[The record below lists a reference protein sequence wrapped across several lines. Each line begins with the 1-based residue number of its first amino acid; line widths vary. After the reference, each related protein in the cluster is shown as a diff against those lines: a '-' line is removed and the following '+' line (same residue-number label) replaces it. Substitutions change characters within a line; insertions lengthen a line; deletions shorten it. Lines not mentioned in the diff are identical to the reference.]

1 MHEVYRGDSPRYRA
15 ADGSA
20 CPHRERT
27 AGALRHGLSR
37 LALLSASACER
48 AIFGGT
54 LGIALLAPWMYGSDH
69 AGALLILGWGVAL
82 LLVLGILEIALV
94 GEGRWAWSSGHTLL
108 LLFFGLALLHLM
120 PLPVAVE
127 RIRMPE
133 GEVLLWNRITRDT
146 AATVAVAAKLML
158 LLAYF
163 LLATRS
169 LRTPRRIHIFA
180 LALFGNGIGLALLG
194 LLNASFSREPLLW
207 SFAPGAPAF
216 GPYANRAHF
225 ALLMEMVLPIGLAWF
240 LLGGW
245 RAKLWGW
252 TLVLGGGAVGKAA
265 SRAGIALLLLQL
277 VAVPLL
283 IWGPGLRALLRRP
296 PFAGERSRAVLVRI
310 GLVGALVLGG
320 GMWIGGPMM
329 RERLA
334 SRFREDALSIRGE
347 IWGATLRMIADHPVF
362 GVGLGAFATMY
373 PRYDPSNGLRRT
385 AEAHNDYLQLVA
397 ETGVVGGLLG
407 GAFLLFV
414 MGVVRRA
421 FSWAGT
427 SSRAEAA
434 TALGASVGILTSLIH
449 SAVDFGLQI
458 TANALTFLGLL
469 AVLLRLCRTR

>member
-1 MHEVYRGDSPRYRA
+1 
-15 ADGSA
+15 
-20 CPHRERT
+20 
-27 AGALRHGLSR
+27 
-37 LALLSASACER
+37 
-48 AIFGGT
+48 
-54 LGIALLAPWMYGSDH
+54 
-69 AGALLILGWGVAL
+69 
-82 LLVLGILEIALV
+82 
-94 GEGRWAWSSGHTLL
+94 
-108 LLFFGLALLHLM
+108 
-120 PLPVAVE
+120 
-127 RIRMPE
+127 
-133 GEVLLWNRITRDT
+133 
-146 AATVAVAAKLML
+146 
-158 LLAYF
+158 
-163 LLATRS
+163 
-169 LRTPRRIHIFA
+169 
-180 LALFGNGIGLALLG
+180 
-194 LLNASFSREPLLW
+194 
-207 SFAPGAPAF
+207 
-216 GPYANRAHF
+216 
-225 ALLMEMVLPIGLAWF
+225 
-240 LLGGW
+240 
-245 RAKLWGW
+245 
-252 TLVLGGGAVGKAA
+252 
-265 SRAGIALLLLQL
+265 
-277 VAVPLL
+277 
-283 IWGPGLRALLRRP
+283 
-296 PFAGERSRAVLVRI
+296 
-310 GLVGALVLGG
+310 
-320 GMWIGGPMM
+320 M